1 MNKVQMI
8 ELLRLHHSK
17 ISSTQ
22 AELYIEMAA
31 DKIAEQTQI
40 TKKTFLISSVAGQRW
55 YDLDSTIMR
64 VNKIYFND
72 VFIPKLIGDPIIDDD
87 EFGQPADGN
96 DTALATPTSVASNKR
111 MWMLS
116 DYDSYGTST
125 SKNKRLGIVEKVNNA
140 VTRDGRTS
148 DYQSCSITGSSNI
161 RVYAT
166 TFGSKFASAAI
177 GADGDDAM
185 LSTSGPL
192 KDIPTEFHEVLL
204 TGAIAIGYSYPP
216 NMELNMASAFE
227 QKFEKEIKRIKRYER
242 VKYSTG
248 FIKPQNF

>member
-1 MNKVQMI
+1 MNKVQMV

-40 TKKTFLISSVAGQRW
+40 TKKTFLLNSVAGKRW

-72 VFIPKLIGDPIIDDD
+72 VFIPKLIGDPLIDDE
-87 EFGQPADGN
+87 EFTNPADAV

-116 DYDSYGTST
+116 DYDSSSSN
-125 SKNKRLGIVEKVNNA
+125 SKTKRLGIVEKVNSA

-148 DYQSCSITGSSNI
+148 DYQSCSITGTSNI

-185 LSTSGPL
+185 LSTVGPL
-192 KDIPTEFHEVLL
+192 KDIPIEFHEVLL

-248 FIKPQNF
+248 FIKQQDF

>member
-1 MNKVQMI
+1 MI
-8 ELLRLHHSK
+8 EMLRLHHVA
-17 ISSTQ
+17 ITSTQ

-40 TKKTFLISSVAGQRW
+40 TKKTFLLNSVAGKRW

-72 VFIPKLIGDPIIDDD
+72 VFIPKLIGDPLIDDD
-87 EFGQPADGN
+87 EITNPSDN
-96 DTALATPTSVASNKR
+96 SDTALATPTSVASNKR
-111 MWMLS
+111 MWMFS
-116 DYDSYGTST
+116 DYDSDKNT
-125 SKNKRLGIVEKVNNA
+125 SKSKRLGIVEKVNNA
-140 VTRDGRTS
+140 ITRDGRTS
-148 DYQSCSITGSSNI
+148 DYQSCSITATNNI

-177 GADGDDAM
+177 SVDGDDAM
-185 LSTSGPL
+185 LSTVGPL
-192 KDIPTEFHEVLL
+192 KDVPEEFHEVLL